1 MYILLVLTI
10 AVLAGSDITGLDL
23 SLAPG
28 LSAKNALLNVIAASL
43 LTRLVIQGKLRLML
57 PTIQTCFLL
66 TFLYGALSVLAIVLI
81 IQYPHYRL
89 FDSIV
94 ALKFSL
100 FDPML
105 FFFTFLYA
113 VKSQEEC
120 ISMTKVLLIAVT
132 VANAVTITNVVGITN
147 IGQTVWGNNDMYEG
161 GRVFGVFG
169 HANETGAVIAC
180 LLPAY
185 VATAEASKGFW
196 KLVWGGMMA
205 VSLIMLVMTGSRG
218 AIAAIAIGGAAAGY
232 LCRRY
237 ISFAKGIRWAII
249 VALIGIPLLTIVGA
263 QFGSQFLDRII
274 GQALSGSVGEMS
286 SGRNEIWANAI
297 EKMMESP
304 LSLIT
309 GFGWGAYASMGFKL
323 IPHNH
328 YIAMWFELGLVGVL
342 CFVIIIQQCVSKLM
356 AVLPAATPEMRRYFV
371 AGVFGVLTLAVAVFF
386 EQMFKPWFYLWP
398 YIAVTMRGALLVRKA
413 ESPSAQPVDLAP
425 RRLREQPSAAS
436 SAGRPALRRETSR

>member
-1 MYILLVLTI
+1 MYMMLVLTI

-28 LSAKNALLNVIAASL
+28 LSVKNALLNVIAASL
-43 LTRLVIQGKLRLML
+43 LTRLVMQGKMRLLM
-57 PTIQTCFLL
+57 PTVQTCFLL
-66 TFLYGALSVLAIVLI
+66 TFLYGALSVLVIVLV

-89 FDSIV
+89 FESIV

-105 FFFTFLYA
+105 FFFTFLYG

-120 ISMTKVLLIAVT
+120 VSMTKVILTVVT
-132 VANAVTITNVVGITN
+132 AANFVTITNVIGLTN

-180 LLPAY
+180 LIPAY
-185 VATAEASKGFW
+185 IATAEASKGFW
-196 KLVWGGMMA
+196 KLVWGGMLA

-218 AIAAIAIGGAAAGY
+218 AIAAIAIGGGTSAY

-237 ISFAKGIRWAII
+237 LSFAKGIRWAII
-249 VALIGIPLLTIVGA
+249 VAVIGIPLLTIVGA

-328 YIAMWFELGLVGVL
+328 YIAMWFELGLIGVL

-356 AVLPAATPEMRRYFV
+356 AVLPTATPEMRRYFV
-371 AGVFGVLTLAVAVFF
+371 AGVFGVLTLATAVFF

-398 YIAVTMRGALLVRKA
+398 YIAVTMRGTMLVRKA
-413 ESPSAQPVDLAP
+413 ESPKTQVVDAAQRNPREATPLTSA
-425 RRLREQPSAAS
+425 R
-436 SAGRPALRRETSR
+436 RPAMRRESSR